1 MAIAMSEE
9 KNILVVDDEPAILDM
24 VEFAIKRTGFGITL
38 AHDSMEAMNFIAD
51 RQPDLILLDWMLPDI
66 SGVDLA
72 RRLKREELTR
82 AIPIIMLTAR
92 VEESDKL
99 KGFEVGVDDYVTKPF
114 SPREL
119 IARINAVLR
128 RSEPLVEKDAITVS
142 GLELDPVTHRVQ
154 SEGENIHLGP
164 TEFRLLQFFM
174 GHPERVYTRSQLLDR
189 VWGQNVYIEER
200 TVDVHIRRLR
210 KELSMYGYDKLIQ
223 TVRGAGYRFSV
234 QE

>member
-1 MAIAMSEE
+1 MAMLMSED

-24 VEFAIKRTGFGITL
+24 VEFAIKRAGYNITL
-38 AHDSMEAMNFIAD
+38 AQDSMQAMNHIAD
-51 RQPDLILLDWMLPDI
+51 KQPDLILLDWMLPDI

-72 RRLKREELTR
+72 RRLKRDELTR
-82 AIPIIMLTAR
+82 TIPIIMLTAR

-119 IARINAVLR
+119 IARMQAVLR
-128 RSEPLVEKDAITVS
+128 RSEPPAENDIIAVS
-142 GLELDPVTHRVQ
+142 GLELDPVTHRVV
-154 SEGENIHLGP
+154 SDGEKVHLGP
-164 TEFRLLQFFM
+164 TEYRLLQFFM
-174 GHPERVYTRSQLLDR
+174 VHPERVYTRTQLLDR

-210 KELSMYGYDKLIQ
+210 KELSRHGYDKLIQ
-223 TVRGAGYRFSV
+223 TVRGAGYRFSE

>member
-1 MAIAMSEE
+1 MAIKMSEE

-24 VEFAIKRTGFGITL
+24 VEFAIKRTGFTVTL
-38 AHDSMEAMNFIAD
+38 AQDSMQAMNYIAD
-51 RQPDLILLDWMLPDI
+51 RPPDLILLDWMLPDI

-92 VEESDKL
+92 AEEGDKL
-99 KGFEVGVDDYVTKPF
+99 KGFEIGVDDYVTKPF
-114 SPREL
+114 STREL

-128 RSEPLVEKDAITVS
+128 RSEPPGENDAITVS
-142 GLELDPVTHRVQ
+142 GLELDPTTHRVH
-154 SEGENIHLGP
+154 SDGEKIHLGP

-174 GHPERVYTRSQLLDR
+174 THPERVYTRSQLLDR
-189 VWGQNVYIEER
+189 VWGQNVYIEDR

-210 KELSMYGYDKLIQ
+210 KELSMHGCDKLIQ

-234 QE
+234 QV

>member
-1 MAIAMSEE
+1 MSED

-24 VEFAIKRTGFGITL
+24 VEFAIKRTGFTIRL
-38 AHDSMEAMNFIAD
+38 AQDSMQAMNVIAEK
-51 RQPDLILLDWMLPDI
+51 QPDLILLDWMLPDI

-72 RRLKREELTR
+72 RRLKQDELTR

-92 VEESDKL
+92 VDEGDKL
-99 KGFEVGVDDYVTKPF
+99 RGFEVGVDDYVTKPF
-114 SPREL
+114 STREL
-119 IARINAVLR
+119 IARIYAVLR
-128 RSEPLVEKDAITVS
+128 RSEPVNDNAAIIVS
-142 GLELDPVTHRVQ
+142 GLELDPTTHRVQ
-154 SEGENIHLGP
+154 SEGESIHLGP

-174 GHPERVYTRSQLLDR
+174 THPERVYSRSQLLDR

-210 KELSMYGYDKLIQ
+210 KELSMHGFDKLIQ
-223 TVRGAGYRFSV
+223 TVRGAGYRFSA